1 MPQDPVS
8 DQRSDPLGTAIDD
21 TEARISA
28 LEKTGQWW
36 PGMIAWTAASA
47 APAGWL
53 IADGSDFDGDRYA
66 ALAAALGSTTL
77 PDLRNAFPIG
87 AGDTYALLSAGGA
100 ATHTLTGA
108 ESGVPAH
115 THPGGTTGAG
125 SSHTHGAGVTGG
137 PSVASTGAGT
147 SHSHGADVGTAY
159 IYGGAVTFTLQSGAG
174 FNVATSSTTGDEAAH
189 THSLQSHTHTIG
201 SEAAHTHSTPTVAAS
216 TAANAASA
224 HSVLNPYVALT
235 PLIHI

>member
-21 TEARISA
+21 TEARLSA
-28 LEKTGQWW
+28 LEKTGQFW
-36 PGMIAWTAASA
+36 PGMVSWTAADS

-77 PDLRNAFPIG
+77 PDLRNKFPVG
-87 AGDTYALLSAGGA
+87 AGDTYALLTTGGA

-125 SSHTHGAGVTGG
+125 SA
-137 PSVASTGAGT
+137 
-147 SHSHGADVGTAY
+147 HSHGSPGNQFALSDNASQVSVGSGLARVTGVTAN
-159 IYGGAVTFTLQSGAG
+159 T
-174 FNVATSSTTGDEAAH
+174 AT
-189 THSLQSHTHTIG
+189 
-201 SEAAHTHSTPTVAAS
+201 EAAHTHSTPTVAVN
-216 TAANAASA
+216 TAANAASP